1 MPLDPAAQAV
11 LDLLEEAGGPQLED
25 QTPEEA
31 RELFAGL
38 VALAGEG
45 AAVAS
50 VDEREI
56 GGVPA
61 LVITPHGVG
70 PFPVLVWIHGGG
82 WVIGSAVESQA
93 TARDLAAAAGC
104 IVVSPDYRL
113 APEHKAPAALDDC
126 VAATRWLL
134 DNAGELGGDPS
145 RIAVGGDSAGGNL
158 SALVAIE
165 FGERLRY
172 QVLVYP
178 ATDLSMSE
186 VHASLEENA
195 DGYLLT
201 KAGMKWFID
210 HYLDDS
216 GLASDDVRVSPLNAS
231 DEALGRTPP
240 AFVITAEFDPL
251 RDEGEAYADRLRNA
265 GVDVTQ
271 RRFDGQ
277 IHAFYT
283 MPLAMPAAVEAIAQ
297 TCDVLGKAF
306 I

>member
-11 LDLLEEAGGPQLED
+11 LDLLEEAGGPPLEE
-25 QTPEEA
+25 QTPEQA
-31 RELFAGL
+31 REFIKGL
-38 VALAGEG
+38 AALGGEG

-50 VDEREI
+50 VDERNI
-56 GGVPA
+56 DGVPA
-61 LVITPHGVG
+61 LVVTPTGEG

-82 WVIGSAVESQA
+82 WVIGSAVDSLA
-93 TARDLAAAAGC
+93 TARDLAAGARC

-126 VAATRWLL
+126 LAVTGWVL
-134 DNAGELGGDPS
+134 DHADDFGGDP
-145 RIAVGGDSAGGNL
+145 RRVAVGGDSAGGNL
-158 SALVAIE
+158 SALVALE
-165 FGERLRY
+165 FGDRLRY

-178 ATDLSMSE
+178 ATDLSMSGA
-186 VHASLEENA
+186 HASLDENA

-201 KAGMKWFID
+201 KAAMKWFID

-216 GLASDDVRVSPLNAS
+216 GMARDDVRVSPLNAS

-251 RDEGEAYADRLRNA
+251 RDEGEAYADRLRAA
-265 GVDVTQ
+265 GVDVTH

-277 IHAFYT
+277 IHAFYSMSQT
-283 MPLAMPAAVEAIAQ
+283 VPAGAEAVAQ
-297 TCDVLGKAF
+297 TTELLGKAF

>member
-1 MPLDPAAQAV
+1 VPLDPAARAV
-11 LDLLEEAGGPQLED
+11 LDLLEESGAPPLED
-25 QTPEEA
+25 QAPAQA
-31 RELFAGL
+31 RELFAKL
-38 VALAGEG
+38 VAFGGEG

-50 VDEREI
+50 VDEHNV
-56 GGVPA
+56 GGVSA
-61 LVITPHGVG
+61 LVITPTGLG

-104 IVVSPDYRL
+104 IVVSPEYRL
-113 APEHKAPAALDDC
+113 APEHKAPAALGDC

-134 DNAGELGGDPS
+134 DNARELGGDPS

-158 SALVAIE
+158 SALVALE
-165 FGERLRY
+165 FGDRLRY

-178 ATDLSMSE
+178 VTDLSMSE
-186 VHASLEENA
+186 VHASWEENA

-231 DEALGRTPP
+231 DQALSRTPP
-240 AFVITAEFDPL
+240 ALVITAEFDPL
-251 RDEGEAYADRLRNA
+251 RDEGDAYADRLRNA
-265 GVDVTQ
+265 GVDVTH

-277 IHAFYT
+277 MHGFYT
-283 MPLAMPAAVEAIAQ
+283 MSLALPAGAEAIAQ
-297 TCDVLGKAF
+297 TAELLGKAF

>member
-11 LDLLEEAGGPQLED
+11 LDLLEEEGGPQLED

-104 IVVSPDYRL
+104 IVVLPDYRL

-172 QVLVYP
+172 QLLVYP
-178 ATDLSMSE
+178 ATDLSLSD

-231 DEALGRTPP
+231 DEALSRTPP

-265 GVDVTQ
+265 GVDVTH

-283 MPLAMPAAVEAIAQ
+283 MPLAMPAAAEAIAQ
-297 TCDVLGKAF
+297 SCDLLGKAF